1 MAVRVDRAILRRRQE
16 TYLAEHYVGVH
27 VTAVNIALGMAG
39 LAAASLLTPP
49 KPQFEQYQQLFWLLW
64 AASLVATGVAYGGTM
79 SGAILLPARMPAIA
93 DLLLPL
99 LLSVSE
105 FLLFGALAYQITGF
119 TQPDQV
125 LIVWWFA
132 LGAFGA
138 IAFGSVWR
146 VHYLVR
152 RGVYSYEL
160 QETIRWY
167 RRRLESDMAGAG
179 LTSVAAILVA
189 IYYLSF

>member
-1 MAVRVDRAILRRRQE
+1 
-16 TYLAEHYVGVH
+16 
-27 VTAVNIALGMAG
+27 
-39 LAAASLLTPP
+39 
-49 KPQFEQYQQLFWLLW
+49 
-64 AASLVATGVAYGGTM
+64 M

-138 IAFGSVWR
+138 ITFGSVWR

-189 IYYLSF
+189 IYYLSFSGRIHLHLLASHSPVLKGFALAVPMTVGLLGALVGHARTVKYLRKAFLGI